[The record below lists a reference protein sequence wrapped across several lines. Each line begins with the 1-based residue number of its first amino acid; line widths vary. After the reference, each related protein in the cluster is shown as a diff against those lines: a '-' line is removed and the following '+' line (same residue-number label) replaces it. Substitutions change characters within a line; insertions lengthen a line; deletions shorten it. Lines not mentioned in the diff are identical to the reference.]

1 MDACEVG
8 RLLAVAPQ
16 FGALWRAIVII
27 FFLPPAAP
35 APPPLIPFFCALFP
49 RALTSRVAALA
60 HLSVVGQAPLCKVC
74 SHHHH
79 QVPRLPL
86 ALHECGTEALSP

>member
-16 FGALWRAIVII
+16 FIALWRAIVII
-27 FFLPPAAP
+27 FFCRPRP
-35 APPPLIPFFCALFP
+35 PPPLIPFFCALFP

-60 HLSVVGQAPLCKVC
+60 HLSAVGQAPLCKVC

>member
-27 FFLPPAAP
+27 LFLPRGTP
-35 APPPLIPFFCALFP
+35 APLPPHSVFCALFP
-49 RALTSRVAALA
+49 RALTSRAAALA
-60 HLSVVGQAPLCKVC
+60 HLSAVGQAPLCKVC

-79 QVPRLPL
+79 QVTRLPL